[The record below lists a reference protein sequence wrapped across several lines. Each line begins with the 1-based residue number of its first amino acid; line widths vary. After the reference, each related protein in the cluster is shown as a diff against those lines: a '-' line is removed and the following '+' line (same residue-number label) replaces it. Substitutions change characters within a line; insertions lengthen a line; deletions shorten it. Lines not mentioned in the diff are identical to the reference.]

1 MNEKRIP
8 TIEEFKAE
16 AIKRLE
22 PMIEPMRRKSSGM
35 SAAEFIETEGGQI
48 ALNEFYKINVE
59 KYNEGRL
66 SVEEFRGDA
75 VSDLAWCLYMI
86 YG

>member
-1 MNEKRIP
+1 MNEKCIP

-16 AIKRLE
+16 AIKQLE
-22 PMIEPMRRKSSGM
+22 PMIEPMRRKCSGM
-35 SAAEFIETEGGQI
+35 SATEFIETEGGQI
-48 ALNEFYKINVE
+48 ALNELYKSAVH
-59 KYNEGRL
+59 KYNNGEL
-66 SVEEFRGDA
+66 SREVFMGDT

>member
-22 PMIEPMRRKSSGM
+22 PMIEPMRRKCNGM

-48 ALNEFYKINVE
+48 GLNELYKINVE

>member
-1 MNEKRIP
+1 MNDKRIP

-16 AIKRLE
+16 AIKKLE
-22 PMIEPMRRKSSGM
+22 PMIESMRRKSNGM

-48 ALNEFYKINVE
+48 ALNELYKINAA

-66 SVEEFRGDA
+66 SVDEFRGDA
-75 VSDLAWCLYMI
+75 VCDLACFLYMI

>member
-1 MNEKRIP
+1 MNDKRIP

-16 AIKRLE
+16 AIKKLE
-22 PMIEPMRRKSSGM
+22 PMIESMRRKSNGM

-48 ALNEFYKINVE
+48 ALNEFYKINVA
-59 KYNEGRL
+59 KYNEGGL
-66 SVEEFRGDA
+66 SVDVLWGDA
-75 VSDLAWCLYMI
+75 VSNIAWCLYMI